1 MQNGKHLQQNK
12 QAYIFFLLS
21 LAVGWNYLFH
31 LYLLI
36 GLKKKSVFC
45 LLLSA
50 QSNVYCPGYR
60 DISFFLLIIESV
72 KAVLKNCVPSPQM
85 TQPHILSWRKTTRC
99 QHKHILTH
107 IYTCINAYILNKSEN
122 QTRLVLN
129 LYNIHQV
136 ILKVVFVLD
145 I

>member
-1 MQNGKHLQQNK
+1 MHWHEQRLSKLSTERTHQAKPYQRLFGSIDIRMQNGKHLQQNK
-12 QAYIFFLLS
+12 QAYIFFFTFSSCGLELS
-21 LAVGWNYLFH
+21 LSSLSLDRF
-31 LYLLI
+31 
-36 GLKKKSVFC
+36 KKKSVFC

-99 QHKHILTH
+99 
-107 IYTCINAYILNKSEN
+107 
-122 QTRLVLN
+122 
-129 LYNIHQV
+129 
-136 ILKVVFVLD
+136 
-145 I
+145 

>member
-1 MQNGKHLQQNK
+1 MHWHEQRLSKLSTERTHQAKPYQRLFGSIDIRMQNGKHLQQNK

-99 QHKHILTH
+99 
-107 IYTCINAYILNKSEN
+107 
-122 QTRLVLN
+122 
-129 LYNIHQV
+129 
-136 ILKVVFVLD
+136 
-145 I
+145 